1 MVKPVKKI
9 QLGKKGITP
18 EFIDQIKTIFQKQKI
33 LRINVLKSACRD
45 KEQKI
50 EFAEEIVKNLGSNYK
65 YKIIGY
71 VIVILKFRK

>member
-45 KEQKI
+45 KEQKT

>member
-33 LRINVLKSACRD
+33 LRINLLKSACRD

>member
-9 QLGKKGITP
+9 QLGKKGITL

-33 LRINVLKSACRD
+33 LRINLLKSACRD

>member
-33 LRINVLKSACRD
+33 LRINLLKSACRD

-50 EFAEEIVKNLGSNYK
+50 EIAEEIVKNLGSNYK